1 MFLSGADPLVAP
13 DSLSSSTRRPHQRCW
28 SLNHS
33 LICAGFLPAP
43 RLSGKKAC
51 TSHRMKRGRRTRPHS
66 RSPHPSPCIHLSL
79 SSRVDLSQSLVPPLR
94 LPLFVFYLSSDC
106 WISSLYVAI
115 DRPLKLHLCC
125 LILYSCDESVKRI
138 CVCLCVRVLCDRL
151 TGRKTWRTSSSQC
164 WRRSGG

>member
-1 MFLSGADPLVAP
+1 MLVLPFIEILCCAIVVDDIVLEFVMFVATSEFQVVSFVSRGILRMNLCVPFRCRSAVAP

-33 LICAGFLPAP
+33 LICAGFLPVP

-106 WISSLYVAI
+106 WISSPYVAI
-115 DRPLKLHLCC
+115 DRPLKLHL
-125 LILYSCDESVKRI
+125 
-138 CVCLCVRVLCDRL
+138 
-151 TGRKTWRTSSSQC
+151 
-164 WRRSGG
+164 